1 MPGEYDGL
9 QIGDLPPLALYAL
22 VLTPAA
28 MDAKVRT
35 ELFDPAFT
43 AANPAIY
50 SDLDILADA
59 VSDR

>member
-22 VLTPAA
+22 GADVPAA

-35 ELFDPAFT
+35 VWLIRRHQSCT
-43 AANPAIY
+43 LIWIY
-50 SDLDILADA
+50 WLMRYLD
-59 VSDR
+59 R